1 MEKKDEKKK
10 NSSKAA
16 KVKNNTKTTSKV
28 EEEKV
33 AAVKI
38 VKEENKKSTSKAN
51 SHFLFKILAIC
62 ILVAVVFTWVIPAGS
77 FSSGTF
83 TSGELERKGIADIFL
98 NIFYASNHYLL
109 QVVFVLIVGLF
120 YGVLAKT
127 DGYKALINKATEFWI
142 DKKTRF
148 VLIHTL
154 LIALFASTA
163 TQSFPTLI
171 FIPMIISIASRLG
184 FGKISSIAMTFGAI
198 MIGTVGQ
205 TTSLVGINYLVS
217 TMGIEVGTNLLA
229 RFGILAFGYLL
240 LNLLII
246 KNMKKDKAEEELD
259 LIPLTGNENKGKAWP
274 YIVLFSVLL
283 VVAVLGFMPWSS
295 VFDITIFDTFHTWI
309 TEKATI
315 TIGGTSHAV
324 LSYILGTT
332 STFGE
337 WDLYTYAYVSMIA
350 LVFVKLFSKIKFDEA
365 LDGAVE
371 GMKKLVKPALFVVLA
386 YTMFEFC
393 YSQYS
398 TGFVNTIVNG
408 IVGEK
413 FNVFSNTFANIIADF
428 FHVDFGYTAFVFGSV
443 FASRF
448 KDYVA
453 TILVIMTSVN
463 GLVSM
468 VAPTSVVL
476 LTGLSMYDASYKK
489 WLKYIWKLALVLLV
503 ILVAFF
509 LVLA

>member
-1 MEKKDEKKK
+1 
-10 NSSKAA
+10 
-16 KVKNNTKTTSKV
+16 
-28 EEEKV
+28 
-33 AAVKI
+33 
-38 VKEENKKSTSKAN
+38 
-51 SHFLFKILAIC
+51 
-62 ILVAVVFTWVIPAGS
+62 
-77 FSSGTF
+77 
-83 TSGELERKGIADIFL
+83 
-98 NIFYASNHYLL
+98 
-109 QVVFVLIVGLF
+109 
-120 YGVLAKT
+120 
-127 DGYKALINKATEFWI
+127 
-142 DKKTRF
+142 
-148 VLIHTL
+148 
-154 LIALFASTA
+154 
-163 TQSFPTLI
+163 
-171 FIPMIISIASRLG
+171 
-184 FGKISSIAMTFGAI
+184 
-198 MIGTVGQ
+198 
-205 TTSLVGINYLVS
+205 
-217 TMGIEVGTNLLA
+217 
-229 RFGILAFGYLL
+229 
-240 LNLLII
+240 
-246 KNMKKDKAEEELD
+246 MKKDKAEEELD

-453 TILVIMTSVN
+453 TILVIMTSIN

-468 VAPTSVVL
+468 VTPTSVVL